1 MPVQRKSKGFKDI
14 SASFK
19 INPVNQDLIGLV
31 NFNAIARSIRNL
43 ILTQPGERPF
53 NPALGSGVNALLFN
67 NLDRLT
73 ASSIKSEIENTIVNF
88 EPRVEL
94 NEITVNPNA
103 EKHKFDVKIQ
113 YYIIGIPADLQE
125 VSFALVPTR

>member
-1 MPVQRKSKGFKDI
+1 MPVQRTIKGFKDI

-31 NFNAIARSIRNL
+31 NFNAVARSVCNL

-53 NPALGSGVNALLFN
+53 NPALGSGVKGLLFN

-73 ASSIKSEIENTIVNF
+73 ASSIKDEIEITIQNF

-94 NEITVNPNA
+94 NEVIVKPNG
-103 EKHKFDVKIQ
+103 EQNRFDVKIQ
-113 YYIIGIPADLQE
+113 YYIVGIPADLQE
-125 VSFALVPTR
+125 VSLALVPTR